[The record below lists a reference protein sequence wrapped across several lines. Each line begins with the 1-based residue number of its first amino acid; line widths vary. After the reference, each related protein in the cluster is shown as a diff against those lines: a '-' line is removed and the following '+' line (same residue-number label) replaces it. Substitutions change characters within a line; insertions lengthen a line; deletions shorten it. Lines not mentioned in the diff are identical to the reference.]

1 MDQFKTNLLNLE
13 RKVKILL
20 AEYKS
25 VKDELVLVIQEN
37 SGLKEHL
44 KQKDEQIGHFQNRN
58 KISKIAEH
66 IGAEARDTAGLKTK
80 INQYIKEI
88 DKCILHLSE

>member
-1 MDQFKTNLLNLE
+1 MDQFKTDLLNLE

-25 VKDELVLVIQEN
+25 VKYELESVKEEN
-37 SGLKEHL
+37 SGLKDHL
-44 KQKDEQIGHFQNRN
+44 RQKDQQIDHFQNRN

-80 INQYIKEI
+80 INEYIKEI

>member
-25 VKDELVLVIQEN
+25 VKDELVLEFNGVP
-37 SGLKEHL
+37 
-44 KQKDEQIGHFQNRN
+44 QKVLFHGHCHQ
-58 KISKIAEH
+58 KAL
-66 IGAEARDTAGLKTK
+66 AGTDSSVAALR
-80 INQYIKEI
+80 
-88 DKCILHLSE
+88 LPPGFH